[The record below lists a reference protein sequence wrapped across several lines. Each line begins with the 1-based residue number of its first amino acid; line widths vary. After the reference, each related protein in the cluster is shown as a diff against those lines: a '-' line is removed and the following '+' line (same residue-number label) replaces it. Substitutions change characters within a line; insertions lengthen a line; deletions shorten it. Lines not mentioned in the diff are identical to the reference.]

1 MRVCNSINRM
11 IRRVLLP
18 CLSTL
23 ALTILCAASA
33 NCTAAT
39 FDLVGP
45 RIDVTVTRS
54 GKTLPISSVANL
66 NVGDILWI
74 HPDFP
79 SDQSVHYLLIVAFLQ
94 GPTNPP
100 PDDWF
105 TRVETWT
112 KKIRQEGVNVKVP
125 QGAQQ
130 ALLFLAPETGG
141 DFSTL
146 RSTTRARPGVFVR
159 AALDLNLASLDR
171 SRLDKYLDE
180 IRKTS
185 ETDPAALKKNS
196 ALLAQTLRLKIDEA
210 CFNKPL
216 EEQPSCLTQNTDQ
229 IVLNDAHNDSL
240 VAMLTSGPSS
250 DLISA
255 VGVTPVAR
263 GGYYSSYIGAV
274 VDIARLMNNL
284 HTAVYQYIPALT
296 LPHKNRLDLRLN
308 SPPSFQNP
316 KSVLVVGLP
325 AVTPTVLPP
334 LRPVDPKQVFCL
346 QQSPLILPVEGA
358 PLVFSTA
365 IAHDFILQLQNKSGQ
380 HIDLPVTA
388 DAVHGG
394 FVVDTHTLRP
404 DTLNSELTG
413 SLRGSWGFT
422 SFDGP
427 DFKFRVARAQH
438 WTVPAAET
446 NALVVGDNGAL
457 HLNAG
462 CVPCVEKVSLHD
474 SAGKEM
480 KTTWKAVKPDE
491 LEVELPLKDQQAGQ
505 MKLTIKQF
513 GLSTPDVVELHA
525 LPEAAHLQH
534 FTINAGDHEGRLTGS
549 RLTEV
554 ASLELNGVH
563 FVPGKLADSG
573 NQQSLEMVAATVP
586 PSVAFQPE
594 QKLEAHA
601 TLKDGRVINLQTVVE
616 SPRPRV
622 TLVSK
627 SVQPGTRSSIRL
639 GNADELPQNGRLTF
653 FLKSESPAT
662 FSRSEKIEVATS
674 DSAFDTTLTFED
686 GNLVLQ
692 DSQSVLAT
700 FDPAKALGASAFG
713 ALRFRPVDENGA
725 KGDWQPLAV
734 LVRIP
739 ELKEIRCPDSPEKQ
753 CILSGSN
760 LFLLNAVASDRQ
772 FKNSVNVAPGYVDA
786 TLSVP
791 RPNGTLLYLKLRDD
805 PDTVDTVALPVVPD
819 ND

>member
-1 MRVCNSINRM
+1 MRILDSIDR
-11 IRRVLLP
+11 IIWRILLP
-18 CLSTL
+18 CLCTL
-23 ALTILCAASA
+23 PLLILAPKPADS
-33 NCTAAT
+33 AT

-45 RIDVTVTRS
+45 RIEVTVTRS

-66 NVGDILWI
+66 KVGDMLWI

-79 SDQSVHYLLIVAFLQ
+79 SDQSVHYLMIVAFLQ

-100 PDDWF
+100 PDEWF
-105 TRVETWT
+105 TRVETWS
-112 KKIRQEGVNVKVP
+112 KKTRQEGVNVKVP

-146 RSTTRARPGVFVR
+146 RSTTRGKPGVFVR

-171 SRLDKYLDE
+171 TRLDKYLEE
-180 IRKTS
+180 IKKTS

-240 VAMLTSGPSS
+240 VAMLTTGPSS

-274 VDIARLMNNL
+274 VDIARLMNSL

-296 LPHKNRLDLRLN
+296 LPHENRLDLRLN

-334 LRPVDPKQVFCL
+334 LRPVDAKQVFCL

-365 IAHDFILQLQNKSGQ
+365 IAHDFVLQLQNKSGQ
-380 HIDLPVTA
+380 HLALPVTA
-388 DAVHGG
+388 DAAHGG
-394 FVVDTHTLRP
+394 FVVDTHTLKP

-413 SLRGSWGFT
+413 SLHGSWGFT

-427 DFKFRVARAQH
+427 DFQFRVAHAQH
-438 WTVPAAET
+438 WTVPTAEAS
-446 NALVVGDNGAL
+446 ALVVGDNGTL
-457 HLNAG
+457 HLHAN
-462 CVPCVEKVSLHD
+462 CVPCVEKISLQD
-474 SAGKEM
+474 SNGKEL
-480 KTTWKAVKPDE
+480 KTSWKALKPDE
-491 LEVELPLKDQQAGQ
+491 LEVSLPLKGQPAGQ
-505 MKLTIKQF
+505 LKLMVKQF
-513 GLSTPDVVELHA
+513 GVATPDVVDLHA
-525 LPEAAHLQH
+525 LPEAAHLAH
-534 FTINAGDHEGRLTGS
+534 FTINAGDHQGKLTGT

-563 FVPGKLADSG
+563 FVPGKLAESD

-586 PSVAFQPE
+586 PSVAFQPD
-594 QKLEAHA
+594 QKLDAHA

-627 SVQPGTRSSIRL
+627 SVQQGARTSPIRL
-639 GNADELPQNGRLTF
+639 GNSDELPQNGRLTF
-653 FLKSESPAT
+653 FLKTESPAT
-662 FSRSEKIEVATS
+662 FSRSEKIEVATT
-674 DSAFDTTLTFED
+674 DSAFDTSLTFDD
-686 GNLVLQ
+686 GSLVLQ
-692 DSQSVLAT
+692 DAQSVLAT
-700 FDPAKALGASAFG
+700 LDPQKAFGASAFG
-713 ALRFRPVDENGA
+713 QLRFRPIDENGA

-753 CILSGSN
+753 CTLSGSN
-760 LFLLNAVASDRQ
+760 LFLLNAIASDRQ

-805 PDTVDTVALPVVPD
+805 PETVDTVALPVVPD

>member
-1 MRVCNSINRM
+1 MNIWDSIDGMVRRALFVCLL
-11 IRRVLLP
+11 VLPLV
-18 CLSTL
+18 
-23 ALTILCAASA
+23 IFGAAQA
-33 NCTAAT
+33 DCAT

-45 RIDVTVTRS
+45 RIEVTVTRS

-66 NVGDILWI
+66 KVGDTLWI

-79 SDQSVHYLLIVAFLQ
+79 NDQSVHYLMIVAFLQ

-100 PDDWF
+100 PDEWF
-105 TRVETWT
+105 TRVETWN
-112 KKIRQEGVNVKVP
+112 KKTRQEGVNVKVP

-171 SRLDKYLDE
+171 SRLDKYIDE

-210 CFNKPL
+210 CFNKPI

-255 VGVTPVAR
+255 VGATPVAR

-284 HTAVYQYIPALT
+284 HTAVYQYIPALS
-296 LPHKNRLDLRLN
+296 LPRQDRLDLRLN

-325 AVTPTVLPP
+325 AVTPMVLPP
-334 LRPVDPKQVFCL
+334 LRPVDAKQVFCL

-365 IAHDFILQLQNKSGQ
+365 IAHDFVLRLQNKSGQ
-380 HIDLPVTA
+380 RIALPVTA
-388 DAVHGG
+388 DAVRGG
-394 FVVDTHTLRP
+394 FVVDTQSLKP
-404 DTLNSELTG
+404 ETLNSELTG
-413 SLRGSWGFT
+413 SLHGSWGF
-422 SFDGP
+422 SAFDGP
-427 DFKFRVARAQH
+427 DFQFRVAHTQH
-438 WTVPAAET
+438 WTIPTDES
-446 NALVVGDNGAL
+446 NALVVGQNGTL
-457 HLNAG
+457 HLRAD
-462 CVPCVEKVSLHD
+462 CVPCVEKISLQD
-474 SAGKEM
+474 SAGKEL
-480 KTTWKAVKPDE
+480 KPTWKVVKPGE
-491 LEVELPLKDQQAGQ
+491 LEIAIPLKDQQAGQ
-505 MKLTIKQF
+505 MKLAVKQF
-513 GLSTPDVVELHA
+513 GLPTPDVVELHA
-525 LPEAAHLQH
+525 LPEAAQLQH
-534 FTINAGDHEGRLTGS
+534 FTINAGDHEGTLTGT

-563 FVPGKLADSG
+563 FVPGKLSESDK
-573 NQQSLEMVAATVP
+573 QQSLEMVAP
-586 PSVAFQPE
+586 VAPAAAPFQPD

-616 SPRPRV
+616 PPRPRV
-622 TLVSK
+622 ALVSK
-627 SVQPGTRSSIRL
+627 SVQPGIRTSSIRL

-662 FSRSEKIEVATS
+662 FARSEKIEIATTGL
-674 DSAFDTTLTFED
+674 AFDTTLTFAD

-692 DSQSVLAT
+692 DSQSLLAT
-700 FDPAKALGASAFG
+700 LDPAKAFGASAFG
-713 ALRFRPVDENGA
+713 PLRFRPVDEDGA

-739 ELKEIRCPDSPEKQ
+739 DLKEIRCPDSPDKQ
-753 CILSGSN
+753 CTVSGSN

-772 FKNSVNVAPGYVDA
+772 FKNSVSVAPGYVDS

-791 RPNGTLLYLKLRDD
+791 RPNGTLLYIKLRDD
-805 PDTVDTVALPVVPD
+805 PETIDLVALPVVPD
-819 ND
+819 SD